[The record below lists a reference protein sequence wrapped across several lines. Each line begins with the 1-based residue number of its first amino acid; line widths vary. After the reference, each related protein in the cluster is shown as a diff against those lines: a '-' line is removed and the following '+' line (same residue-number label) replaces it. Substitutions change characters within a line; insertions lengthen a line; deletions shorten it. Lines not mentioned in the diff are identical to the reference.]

1 MRTIQSEL
9 VKTVEVGFL
18 ALSLIV
24 LALVYVAPTSEATTN
39 HSPSSSETSQF
50 QGFWNQ

>member
-9 VKTVEVGFL
+9 VKTVEVGVL

-24 LALVYVAPTSEATTN
+24 LALIYVAPTSESVIN
-39 HSPSSSETSQF
+39 PSTSNSETTQLRGIW
-50 QGFWNQ
+50 QQ